1 MRFAADPASGMGW
14 DHGLSYSKVYL
25 RRFRSEAHLAHAR
38 WESPHVLARIPP
50 VLGRNE
56 MILPQSPM
64 TEQSAAA
71 SSHGSESPVTD
82 KLSLSVQTVSCRWA
96 PGRRPS
102 VLFTDIQPT
111 TGNKQTFDILMSLVP
126 DAHTTRLGPYS
137 FEREV
142 MHVYSDNRSEFET

>member
-1 MRFAADPASGMGW
+1 M
-14 DHGLSYSKVYL
+14 
-25 RRFRSEAHLAHAR
+25 
-38 WESPHVLARIPP
+38 LARILP

-82 KLSLSVQTVSCRWA
+82 KLSLSVQTLSCRWA

-102 VLFTDIQPT
+102 VLFTDTQPT
-111 TGNKQTFDILMSLVP
+111 TGKKQTFDILMSLVQG
-126 DAHTTRLGPYS
+126 AHTIRLDHIHLK
-137 FEREV
+137 ER
-142 MHVYSDNRSEFET
+142 